1 LTADCIIMKIFQY
14 LRYFFYIVFNWNFHI
29 AWHILKQEI
38 RGEKKYGI
46 DTSGADELGQLEKK
60 GIDTSHATIYMPA
73 SYDLL
78 EAVFQRFSPGTF
90 AHFLDIGCGK
100 GRAMCV
106 AAHYGA
112 KKITGID
119 FSRDFCVAAEK
130 NMAATRQQFPEMQYS
145 IINNDAFYYDIPDDV
160 DGIFLFN
167 PFDEI
172 ILDGVV
178 ERILE
183 SHEAT
188 PRKLT
193 IIYVNPL
200 HKEVF
205 TDAGFKEA
213 YHFKKM
219 KYLEVSVMELGDGR

>member
-1 LTADCIIMKIFQY
+1 MKLFQY
-14 LRYFFYIVFNWNFHI
+14 GRYFFYIAFNWNFPI

-46 DTSGADELGQLEKK
+46 HTSGADELEQLEKK

-78 EAVFQRFSPGTF
+78 HTVFQQFRPEAFV
-90 AHFLDIGCGK
+90 HFLDIGCGK

-119 FSRDFCVAAEK
+119 FSKDFCIAAEK
-130 NMAATRQQFPEMQYS
+130 NMEVTRQHFPKMEYA
-145 IINNDAFYYDIPDDV
+145 IINNDAFYYEIPGDV
-160 DGIFLFN
+160 DCIFLFN

-178 ERILE
+178 ERMLD
-183 SHEAT
+183 SCEAT

-205 TDAGFKEA
+205 TDAGFKEV
-213 YHFKKM
+213 YHYKKL
-219 KYLEVSVMELGDGR
+219 KYLEVLVMELGVDR